1 MAFLVSFSRGESV
14 AGLAIVAADTAA
26 PTSELVVSDIQIVG
40 PHLHPLPGERQKL
53 WSIMFTTTGAKRE
66 GLGSKARLKCEAFG
80 GSTAP
85 SGDAKIWAAVGRVAL
100 SSSRGLLDS
109 PQTSRLGS
117 LEDDAASSSRTSS
130 SVVWKKSA

>member
-1 MAFLVSFSRGESV
+1 M
-14 AGLAIVAADTAA
+14 
-26 PTSELVVSDIQIVG
+26 
-40 PHLHPLPGERQKL
+40 HLHPNWLFQTYKSLAFTSVLSRGERQKL

-100 SSSRGLLDS
+100 SSSSGLLDS

-117 LEDDAASSSRTSS
+117 LEDDA
-130 SVVWKKSA
+130 